1 MTFFGGAGAAGGWS
15 GGGNWQNNL
24 RPNSL
29 KRSTDGWDD
38 DELGS
43 VYNHRVVVRLFQ
55 FVKPYRGRLMLALIG
70 TLGYAAMTRTM
81 PLAIAGLIAVAS
93 GEKVGKVDLG
103 GWLVAAS
110 GHNIRSLNAWGTV
123 YILLAATSAI
133 FYYTQLTSTGWIGHR
148 LLLGL
153 RRDMFAHLQK
163 LGLRFYDNNEVG
175 RVMSRVTSDVTS
187 LQDLMTSGFLT
198 VIGDIAGIGISVGF
212 LLYFDTR
219 LALVTFTVVPLLVI
233 TMAVWQSY
241 SRTAFIR
248 VRQAIAVVNANL
260 QENVSGVRVIQSL
273 SREDE
278 NAQRFDQINQQNL
291 RANVNAGRLTAAV
304 TPAVEVIV
312 ALGMSLVVCY
322 GGYRALHGD
331 MTVAALIG
339 FALQLQL
346 FFDPVRDL
354 VLQYTQLQRAM
365 AGGERVLEVLD
376 TKPEFEDAEDAIDI
390 DDVTGRVDFNHVTFR
405 YVDDVPVLDDID
417 LHVVPGE
424 TIAFVGQTGAGKTTL
439 TALLPRFYDVTEGSI
454 EIDGIDVR
462 KISHKSLSRRM
473 GLVLQE
479 PFLFSGTVTE
489 NIRYGREDATDA
501 EIEDAA
507 RTVGAHDFI
516 ARLGEGY
523 GTYLHERGMNLSVG
537 QRQLISFAR
546 AIIAR
551 PRILILDEA
560 TANVDTQTEVIVQ
573 RALSTLL
580 EGRTSFVIAHRLS
593 TIRNADRIVV
603 LEHGRIV
610 EQGKHDDLLALGGRY
625 SNLYRMTY
633 EQHPVGANGAAASN
647 GKPAANGHGAAAI
660 VRPAT

>member
-1 MTFFGGAGAAGGWS
+1 MTFFGGAGAPGGWS
-15 GGGNWQNNL
+15 GGGNWQSNL

-43 VYNHRVVVRLFQ
+43 VYNHRVVVRLYG
-55 FVKPYRGRLMLALIG
+55 FVAPYRGRLLLALIG
-70 TLGYAAMTRTM
+70 TLGYAAMTRSM
-81 PLAIAGLIAVAS
+81 PLAVRGLIDAAINKDI
-93 GEKVGKVDLG
+93 GALNNW
-103 GWLVAAS
+103 GW
-110 GHNIRSLNAWGTV
+110 V
-123 YILLAATSAI
+123 YIVLAALSAGF
-133 FYYTQLTSTGWIGHR
+133 FYVQLTSTGWIGHR

-153 RRDMFAHLQK
+153 RRDLFAHLQK
-163 LGLRFYDNNEVG
+163 LSLRFYDNNEVG

-198 VIGDIAGIGISVGF
+198 VIGDIAGIGLSVAF
-212 LLYFDTR
+212 LMYFDVR
-219 LALVTFTVVPLLVI
+219 LALVTFTVVPVLVI
-233 TMAVWQSY
+233 TMAVWQNY
-241 SRTAFIR
+241 SRLAFIR

-278 NAQRFDQINQQNL
+278 NAKRFDDINQQNL

-312 ALGMSLVVCY
+312 AIGMSLVVGY
-322 GGYRALHGD
+322 GGYRVLQGE
-331 MTVAALIG
+331 MGVPALIA
-339 FALQLQL
+339 FTLQLQL

-376 TKPEFEDAEDAIDI
+376 TKPDFEDAEDAVDI

-417 LHVVPGE
+417 LHVQPGE

-462 KISHKSLSRRM
+462 KITHKSLSRRM

-479 PFLFSGTVTE
+479 PFLFSGTVAE
-489 NIRYGREDATDA
+489 NIRYGREDATDD

-516 ARLGEGY
+516 ARLEGGY
-523 GTYLHERGMNLSVG
+523 GSYLHERGMNLSVG

-560 TANVDTQTEVIVQ
+560 TANVDTQTEVIIQ
-573 RALSTLL
+573 RALNTLL

-633 EQHPVGANGAAASN
+633 EQHGASTNGTPATNGHQAIGAAAQ
-647 GKPAANGHGAAAI
+647 PA
-660 VRPAT
+660 

>member
-1 MTFFGGAGAAGGWS
+1 MTFFGGAGAPGGWS
-15 GGGNWQNNL
+15 GGGNWQSNL

-43 VYNHRVVVRLFQ
+43 VYNHRVVVRLYG
-55 FVKPYRGRLMLALIG
+55 FVAPYRGRLLLALIG
-70 TLGYAAMTRTM
+70 TLGYAAMTRSM
-81 PLAIAGLIAVAS
+81 PLAVRGLIDAAINKDI
-93 GEKVGKVDLG
+93 GALNNW
-103 GWLVAAS
+103 GW
-110 GHNIRSLNAWGTV
+110 V
-123 YILLAATSAI
+123 YIALAALSAV
-133 FYYTQLTSTGWIGHR
+133 FYYVQLTSTGWIGHR

-153 RRDMFAHLQK
+153 RRDLFAHLQK
-163 LGLRFYDNNEVG
+163 LSLRFYDNNEVG

-198 VIGDIAGIGISVGF
+198 VIGDIAGIGLSVAF
-212 LLYFDTR
+212 LMYFDVR
-219 LALVTFTVVPLLVI
+219 LALVTFTVVPVLVI
-233 TMAVWQSY
+233 TMAVWQNY
-241 SRTAFIR
+241 SRVAFIR

-278 NAQRFDQINQQNL
+278 NAKRFDDINQQNL

-312 ALGMSLVVCY
+312 AVGMSLVVGY
-322 GGYRALHGD
+322 GGYRVLQGE
-331 MTVAALIG
+331 MGVPALIA
-339 FALQLQL
+339 FTLQLQL

-365 AGGERVLEVLD
+365 AGGERVIEVLD
-376 TKPEFEDAEDAIDI
+376 TKPDFEDAADAVEI

-417 LHVVPGE
+417 LHVQPGE

-454 EIDGIDVR
+454 EIDGVDVR
-462 KISHKSLSRRM
+462 KITHKSLSRRM

-479 PFLFSGTVTE
+479 PFLFSGTVAE
-489 NIRYGREDATDA
+489 NIRYGREDATDQD
-501 EIEDAA
+501 IEDAA

-516 ARLGEGY
+516 ARLEEGY

-560 TANVDTQTEVIVQ
+560 TANVDTQTEVIIQ
-573 RALSTLL
+573 RALNTLL

-603 LEHGRIV
+603 LEQGRIV

-625 SNLYRMTY
+625 ANLYRMTY
-633 EQHPVGANGAAASN
+633 EQHGASTNAT
-647 GKPAANGHGAAAI
+647 PATNGHAVPGAGAQ
-660 VRPAT
+660 PA

>member
-1 MTFFGGAGAAGGWS
+1 MSFFGGAGAAGGWS
-15 GGGNWQNNL
+15 GGGSWQNHL
-24 RPNSL
+24 RPNTL
-29 KRSTDGWDD
+29 RRSSDGWDD

-43 VYNHRVVVRLFQ
+43 VYNHRVVTRLYQFVAPFRWRLF
-55 FVKPYRGRLMLALIG
+55 LALIG

-81 PLAIAGLIAVAS
+81 PVAVAGLVATAS
-93 GEKVGKVDLG
+93 GEKIGVLDLG
-103 GWLVAAS
+103 GWVVTAS
-110 GHNIRSLNAWGTV
+110 GENIGALNAWGWV
-123 YILLAATSAI
+123 YIALAALSAG
-133 FYYTQLTSTGWIGHR
+133 FYYVQLTSTGWIGHR

-163 LGLRFYDNNEVG
+163 LSLRFYDNNEVG

-198 VIGDIAGIGISVGF
+198 IIGDIAGIGISIGF
-212 LLYFDTR
+212 LLYFDVR
-219 LALVTFTVVPLLVI
+219 LALVTFTVVPILVV
-233 TMAVWQSY
+233 TMWVWQSY
-241 SRTAFIR
+241 SRQAFIQ

-278 NAQRFDQINQQNL
+278 NAKRFDDINQQNL
-291 RANVNAGRLTAAV
+291 RANVYAGRLTAAV

-312 ALGMSLVVCY
+312 AIGMSLVVGY
-322 GGYRALHGD
+322 GGYLVLHGN
-331 MTVAALIG
+331 MGVAALVG
-339 FALQLQL
+339 FALTLQL

-376 TKPEFEDAEDAIDI
+376 TKPEFEDAPDAIDV
-390 DDVTGRVDFNHVTFR
+390 DDITGRVDFNHVTFR

-417 LHVVPGE
+417 IHVRPGE

-439 TALLPRFYDVTEGSI
+439 TALISRFYDVTEGAI

-462 KISHKSLSRRM
+462 KISHRSLSRRM

-479 PFLFSGTVTE
+479 PFLFSGTVAE
-489 NIRYGREDATDA
+489 NIRYGREDATDD
-501 EIEDAA
+501 EIEEAA

-516 ARLGEGY
+516 ARLEKGY
-523 GTYLHERGMNLSVG
+523 DTYLHERGMNLSVG

-546 AIIAR
+546 AILAR

-573 RALSTLL
+573 RALNTLL

-593 TIRNADRIVV
+593 TVRNADRIIV

-625 SNLYRMTY
+625 ANLYRMTY
-633 EQHPVGANGAAASN
+633 EQHAPGANGQS
-647 GKPAANGHGAAAI
+647 ANGHAAAGA
-660 VRPAT
+660 VAPQTAG

>member
-1 MTFFGGAGAAGGWS
+1 MFFGGAGSAGGWS

-43 VYNHRVVVRLFQ
+43 VYNHRVVVRLYA
-55 FVKPYRGRLMLALIG
+55 FVAPYRFRLFMALIG

-81 PLAIAGLIAVAS
+81 PLAVGGLITAARHGDAS
-93 GEKVGKVDLG
+93 TLNKW
-103 GWLVAAS
+103 GWL
-110 GHNIRSLNAWGTV
+110 
-123 YILLAATSAI
+123 YIVLAALSAG
-133 FYYTQLTSTGWIGHR
+133 FYYVQLTSTGWIGHR

-163 LGLRFYDNNEVG
+163 LSLRFYDNNEVG

-198 VIGDIAGIGISVGF
+198 VIGDIAGIGISIGF
-212 LLYFDTR
+212 LLYFDWR
-219 LALVTFTVVPLLVI
+219 LALVTFTVVPVLVI
-233 TMAVWQSY
+233 TMAVWQNY
-241 SRTAFIR
+241 SRVAFIR
-248 VRQAIAVVNANL
+248 VRQAIAVVNSNL

-278 NAQRFDQINQQNL
+278 NAKRFDNINQQNL
-291 RANVNAGRLTAAV
+291 HANVNAGRLTAVV

-312 ALGMSLVVCY
+312 AVGMSLVVAY
-322 GGYRALHGD
+322 GGYRVLHGQ
-331 MTVAALIG
+331 MGLGALIA
-339 FALQLQL
+339 FTLQLQL

-376 TKPEFEDAEDAIDI
+376 TKPDFEDAEDAVAI
-390 DDVTGRVDFNHVTFR
+390 DDVVGRVDFNHVTFR

-417 LHVVPGE
+417 LHVEPGE

-439 TALLPRFYDVTEGSI
+439 TALLPRFYDVTEGAI

-462 KISHKSLSRRM
+462 KITHASLSRRL

-489 NIRYGREDATDA
+489 NIRYGREDATDQD
-501 EIEDAA
+501 IEDAA

-516 ARLGEGY
+516 ARLEGGY
-523 GTYLHERGMNLSVG
+523 ETYLHERGMNLSVG

-546 AIIAR
+546 AIIAQ

-560 TANVDTQTEVIVQ
+560 TANVDTQTEVIIQ
-573 RALSTLL
+573 RALNTLL

-633 EQHPVGANGAAASN
+633 EQHGASTNGNLA
-647 GKPAANGHGAAAI
+647 KNGHPVAATPTI
-660 VRPAT
+660 SPA